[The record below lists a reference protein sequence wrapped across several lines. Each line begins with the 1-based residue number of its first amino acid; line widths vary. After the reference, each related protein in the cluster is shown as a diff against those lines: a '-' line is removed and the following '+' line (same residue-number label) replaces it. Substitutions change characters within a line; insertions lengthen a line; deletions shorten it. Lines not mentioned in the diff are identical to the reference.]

1 MWFGHVQDGLGYTKK
16 KINIV
21 IILIN
26 SEITYYLFIVKY
38 IYPFFFFTLDYFS
51 FINVYNLSNKNNF

>member
-1 MWFGHVQDGLGYTKK
+1 MWFCHVQDGLGCRKK

-26 SEITYYLFIVKY
+26 SEITYYY
-38 IYPFFFFTLDYFS
+38 IYFFFFFTLDYFS

>member
-1 MWFGHVQDGLGYTKK
+1 MCRMDSVVEK

-26 SEITYYLFIVKY
+26 SEITYYY
-38 IYPFFFFTLDYFS
+38 IYFFFFLHWIIFP
-51 FINVYNLSNKNNF
+51 LSMYII

>member
-1 MWFGHVQDGLGYTKK
+1 MWFCHVQDGLGYRK

-26 SEITYYLFIVKY
+26 SEITYYY
-38 IYPFFFFTLDYFS
+38 IYFLFFFFTLDYFS
-51 FINVYNLSNKNNF
+51 FINVYNLSNKNHF

>member
-1 MWFGHVQDGLGYTKK
+1 MWFCHVQDGLGCRKK

-26 SEITYYLFIVKY
+26 SEITYYY
-38 IYPFFFFTLDYFS
+38 IYFFFFLHWIIFP
-51 FINVYNLSNKNNF
+51 LSMYII